1 MKTVPSKQKRAPG
14 KLPNGC
20 GFLIIIVIVAAVY
33 KGCTGPTKPPPPA
46 PPPSLT
52 SITKTMSKADT
63 LKMMTANISE
73 IALQPLDRK
82 YDPEGY
88 AKLGKKVWD
97 TSNELRLWAGVAAL
111 QNDSCKA
118 VSAIAVWEGATRS
131 QLSWHVVCG
140 EERFVISE
148 AQARSIQAQLDP
160 NATSAER
167 LKYRAETQP
176 AQPMSAAFDGFN
188 PQVALA
194 NCETAMT
201 EASVNRKSFSATGD
215 PYYSKNDEAGE
226 VTIARDFSAS
236 NAYGGT
242 LSGRY
247 SCVVAASDGS
257 VVKLTT
263 RDALGVHSVAR

>member
-1 MKTVPSKQKRAPG
+1 METLPSKQKPAPG
-14 KLPNGC
+14 KLVNGC
-20 GFLIIIVIVAAVY
+20 GFLVVIVLVAAGY
-33 KGCTGPTKPPPPA
+33 KGCTGPSTPPPP
-46 PPPSLT
+46 PPTSLT
-52 SITKTMSKADT
+52 STTKAMSKADT
-63 LKMMTANISE
+63 LKVMTANISE

-88 AKLGKKVWD
+88 AKLGKRVWD

-118 VSAIAVWEGATRS
+118 VSAIAVWEGATQS

-148 AQARSIQAQLDP
+148 AQARSIRAQLDP

-167 LKYRAETQP
+167 LKYGAPAQP
-176 AQPMSAAFDGFN
+176 AQPMSAAFAAFN
-188 PQVALA
+188 PQVALT
-194 NCETAMT
+194 NCEATMT
-201 EASVNRKSFSATGD
+201 EASVNRKSFSATGE

-257 VVKLTT
+257 VVRLTT